1 MTIVGQP
8 KTTSEYIQASS
19 RIGRD
24 IERPGI
30 VVANYNPFKPRDRS
44 HYEHFR
50 SYHHS
55 IYQHVEPTSVTP
67 FAVPVRERALHA
79 LVVILCRFW
88 GDADLR
94 DRPSHPPEAGL
105 VQRIKDTVRE
115 RVMSADP
122 DEWPGTEALIDAII
136 LKWSA
141 APPPRYGG
149 FGLTSEE
156 MPLMYPAGRQRHP
169 LWYDWPYPTPTSM
182 RNVDA
187 DCAARPLVGGYGERA
202 IA

>member
-24 IERPGI
+24 IKRPGI
-30 VVANYNPFKPRDRS
+30 VVTNYNPFKPRDRS

-50 SYHHS
+50 SYHQS

-67 FAVPVRERALHA
+67 FALPVRERALHA
-79 LVVILCRFW
+79 LVIILARFW

-94 DRPSHPPEAGL
+94 TRPNHPPDAAL
-105 VQRIKDTVRE
+105 VRRIKETIRE
-115 RVMSADP
+115 RVTCVDS
-122 DEWPGTEALIDAII
+122 DEWPGTEALIDAIMR
-136 LKWSA
+136 KWSS

-149 FGLTSEE
+149 FGPPSEE
-156 MPLMYPAGRQRHP
+156 MPLMYPAGGQRHP
-169 LWYDWPYPTPTSM
+169 LWYDWPYPTPSSM

-187 DCAARPLVGGYGERA
+187 DCAARPLAGGYGSA
-202 IA
+202 AVA